1 MIVRQLAIAGKQAP
15 SDSLVP
21 RNNPLRRVESA
32 LRKHA
37 LLYPLARED
46 FPWEHSAFKVKGK
59 VFLFMGW
66 DKETLGLS
74 VKLPQS
80 GKAALQLPFAF
91 PTRYGL
97 GKSGWVSAT
106 FQPGD
111 AVPLEMLLE
120 SVDESYRAIAPRK
133 AVAKLEGAD
142 EEPAGGAGK
151 RATPGRVK
159 RRQGRSSR

>member
-1 MIVRQLAIAGKQAP
+1 LAKA
-15 SDSLVP
+15 
-21 RNNPLRRVESA
+21 NPLRRVEVA

-37 LLYPLARED
+37 LEYPLARED

-66 DKETLGLS
+66 DKEKLGLS

-80 GKAALQLPFAF
+80 GKAALQLPFAS

-97 GKSGWVSAT
+97 GKSGWVSAQ
-106 FQPGD
+106 FKPGD

-120 SVDESYRAIAPRK
+120 WVDESYRAIAPRK
-133 AVAKLEGAD
+133 VVEKLGAADGEATSDIEGPLSAQ
-142 EEPAGGAGK
+142 
-151 RATPGRVK
+151 RAK
-159 RRQGRSSR
+159 RRKRRSG